1 MSSRSTSVSP
11 ISDSISSTRRR
22 TFGGRS
28 VWLVTTVMLLARCD
42 RTPAARYPSAV
53 AHPRVDQLRFARAE
67 WLRGLEGL
75 SEADAAVRLEPMN
88 SISWMVGHMAWH
100 ERQVWYRRARGLKV
114 EPILDAF
121 ATGQPASVPS
131 TGGHAGSLGRVVAGA
146 DPYLD
151 SLTTAEFEQRPLHD
165 PDGPD
170 PPIIGS
176 QVQYVTYHYWSH
188 IGEVS
193 AVRQILG
200 HPDLAA
206 VRG

>member
-1 MSSRSTSVSP
+1 
-11 ISDSISSTRRR
+11 
-22 TFGGRS
+22 
-28 VWLVTTVMLLARCD
+28 VT
-42 RTPAARYPSAV
+42 
-53 AHPRVDQLRFARAE
+53 HPRVDQLRFARTE
-67 WLRGLEGL
+67 WLRGLGGL
-75 SEADAAVRLEPMN
+75 SEDDAAIRLEPMN

-100 ERQVWYRRARGLKV
+100 ERQVWFRRARGLKV

-131 TGGHAGSLGRVVAGA
+131 FAAMQAAWDRIVAGA
-146 DPYLD
+146 DPFLD
-151 SLTTAEFEQRPLHD
+151 GLTTADLEQRPPHD
-165 PDGPD
+165 PRPN

-200 HPDLAA
+200 HTELAQYVDDFSPQA
-206 VRG
+206 EYRREP

>member
-1 MSSRSTSVSP
+1 M
-11 ISDSISSTRRR
+11 
-22 TFGGRS
+22 
-28 VWLVTTVMLLARCD
+28 
-42 RTPAARYPSAV
+42 
-53 AHPRVDQLRFARAE
+53 AHPRIDQLRFARVE

-100 ERQVWYRRARGLKV
+100 ERQVWFRRLRGLKI

-121 ATGQPASVPS
+121 ATGQPAAVPS
-131 TGGHAGSLGRVVAGA
+131 LRDMQAAWERVVAGA
-146 DPYLD
+146 DPFLD
-151 SLTTAEFEQRPLHD
+151 TFTTSDLEQSPAHD
-165 PDGPD
+165 PRANA
-170 PPIIGS
+170 PIIGS

-200 HPDLAA
+200 HSELAQYVGDFPPEA
-206 VRG
+206 EYRREG

>member
-1 MSSRSTSVSP
+1 M
-11 ISDSISSTRRR
+11 
-22 TFGGRS
+22 
-28 VWLVTTVMLLARCD
+28 
-42 RTPAARYPSAV
+42 

-100 ERQVWYRRARGLKV
+100 ERQVWYRRTRGLKV

-121 ATGQPASVPS
+121 GTGQPASVPS
-131 TGGHAGSLGRVVAGA
+131 LAEMRAAWDRIVSGA

-151 SLTTAEFEQRPLHD
+151 SLATADLEGRPLHD
-165 PDGPD
+165 PRPN

-200 HPDLAA
+200 HTDLAQYVA
-206 VRG
+206 DFPPEAEYRHEP

>member
-1 MSSRSTSVSP
+1 
-11 ISDSISSTRRR
+11 
-22 TFGGRS
+22 
-28 VWLVTTVMLLARCD
+28 
-42 RTPAARYPSAV
+42 V
-53 AHPRVDQLRFARAE
+53 AHPRIDQLRFARAE

-100 ERQVWYRRARGLKV
+100 ERECWFRRARGLRV

-121 ATGQPASVPS
+121 ATGQAATVPS
-131 TGGHAGSLGRVVAGA
+131 FAEMQAAWERIVASA
-146 DPYLD
+146 DPFLD
-151 SLTTAEFEQRPLHD
+151 PLTTADLERRPGHD
-165 PDGPD
+165 PRPD
-170 PPIIGS
+170 PPIVGS

-200 HPDLAA
+200 HTGLAEYVGDLPPEARYRREA
-206 VRG
+206 